1 MNKLII
7 INRINDGY
15 PIERQILE
23 HVESSQSY
31 TTIPSTVFAP
41 KQALRVLITQNIIV
55 FKKKSLVGIPPVR
68 LDLTPTKVTIG
79 FPDRTMTAS
88 VVWHYQLLLLSFG
101 IKGFP
106 IALAMKTITI
116 TITMTTRIICFEDY
130 VPYMKYAPSIIGL
143 AKILYRIKDRKL
155 FVTFSG
161 SIIYLLYSKLF
172 L

>member
-7 INRINDGY
+7 IINTINDGY

-55 FKKKSLVGIPPVR
+55 FLKKSLVGIPPVR

-79 FPDRTMTAS
+79 FPDRTMT
-88 VVWHYQLLLLSFG
+88 
-101 IKGFP
+101 
-106 IALAMKTITI
+106 
-116 TITMTTRIICFEDY
+116 E
-130 VPYMKYAPSIIGL
+130 
-143 AKILYRIKDRKL
+143 
-155 FVTFSG
+155 
-161 SIIYLLYSKLF
+161 
-172 L
+172 